1 VLLEAAGELPGLRP
15 VAVADR
21 DLDRAEA
28 LAAAHR
34 LDACGPERLLA
45 DPRVAV
51 VAVAT
56 PPAGHAELAL
66 AALRGGRHVFC
77 EPPLATTLED
87 ATEVLAAAGGPG
99 APRLA
104 VDSVLRHHPL
114 YALVGRL
121 GQAVLGPP
129 RHFALEDLAGD
140 EHLGPDHWFW
150 DREVSGGIP
159 VEHGVHFFEA
169 AAWLLGSQPELVQAL
184 EAARPDGRVDTF
196 LATARHPGGA
206 TASYAHSFAR
216 PERAESQWTTL
227 DWGEP
232 AGGRLYGWI
241 PVELEL
247 DIRTDGA
254 GLAAVQALTT
264 DQQAALAVPGYRPS
278 GAERITL
285 ELASRGQ
292 PGRWDLHLRAT
303 LGGQASKPRV
313 YRESVR
319 AGLADL
325 LAAITAG
332 ATPTVTPADAWTSL
346 ATALA
351 AQESAATG
359 TATRPAHFRP

>member
-1 VLLEAAGELPGLRP
+1 
-15 VAVADR
+15 VADR
-21 DLDRAEA
+21 DRGRADA
-28 LAAAHR
+28 LAAVHR
-34 LDACGPERLLA
+34 VEPCEPERLLA
-45 DPRVAV
+45 DQRVSV
-51 VAVAT
+51 VAIAT
-56 PPAGHAELAL
+56 PPAAHARLAL
-66 AALRGGRHVFC
+66 AALRSGRHVFC
-77 EPPLATTLED
+77 EKPLATRLED
-87 ATEVLAAAGGPG
+87 ATEVLAAAQATG
-99 APRLA
+99 APRLT
-104 VDSVLRHHPL
+104 VDYPLRRNPL

-121 GQAVLGPP
+121 QQAVLGPP
-129 RHFALEDLAGD
+129 RQFALENLASD
-140 EHLGPDHWFW
+140 ERLDAGHWFW

-159 VEHGVHFFEA
+159 VEHGVHFFDA

-184 EAARPDGRVDTF
+184 EAARPDGRVDTV

-227 DWGEP
+227 DWDEL
-232 AGGRLYGWI
+232 ASGRLYGWI